1 VSIAILPFLAPVALI
16 TASVLA
22 FRGAQFRPSDTLR
35 LVEIA
40 AIVAMGIALFSGAL
54 LILGGPATSPLIGL
68 GGLGISAR
76 LDAVSAVM
84 LVLVTFVGWVVVRYA
99 ATYMDGEARQGAFT
113 GWLCATLAAV
123 MLLVIAGNTLQ
134 LAAAWIL
141 TSVFLHKLLLFY
153 PERVAAQ
160 RAARKKW
167 WTARAGDAALIVAV
181 LGQSRCGHGFPGH
194 HSPARHLS
202 CRSDRR
208 V

>member
-1 VSIAILPFLAPVALI
+1 VPKVALAYYEI
-16 TASVLA
+16 LKAGGFTTGGTNFDAK
-22 FRGAQFRPSDTLR
+22 LR
-35 LVEIA
+35 RQSLDPED
-40 AIVAMGIALFSGAL
+40 
-54 LILGGPATSPLIGL
+54 LILAHVGAMDVCARGPEGGGGDAGGWRAGADARRALRRL

-167 WTARAGDAALIVAV
+167 G
-181 LGQSRCGHGFPGH
+181 
-194 HSPARHLS
+194 
-202 CRSDRR
+202 RR
-208 V
+208 VRVTRR